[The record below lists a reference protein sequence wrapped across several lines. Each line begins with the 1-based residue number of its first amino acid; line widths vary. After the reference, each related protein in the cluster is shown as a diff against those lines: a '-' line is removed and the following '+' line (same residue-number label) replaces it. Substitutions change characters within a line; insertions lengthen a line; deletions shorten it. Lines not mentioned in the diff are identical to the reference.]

1 MMYLDIQYNLTTLYP
16 DDNVDGNYMSVSY
29 HRNGNPIK
37 SQWTISIEEEFESFK
52 ISRQQNWHN
61 EKRGWGLHPTEP
73 FSMIGRLINGKNVMI
88 ARFQEMSPNGQ
99 NVEDIWHGYPAD
111 IRGKTNDIPT
121 VDVLKSWLANG
132 YINGSQFSKIRRG
145 IL

>member
-1 MMYLDIQYNLTTLYP
+1 MDLNTQYSLSEIYP
-16 DDNVDGNYMSVSY
+16 DEDVDGNYMSVSY

-52 ISRQQNWHN
+52 ISRLQNWHN
-61 EKRGWGLHPTEP
+61 ERRGWGLHPTNP
-73 FSMIGRLINGKNVMI
+73 FSEIGRSVSNRSVMI

-99 NVEDIWHGYPAD
+99 VIQDIWHGYPAD

-132 YINGSQFSKIRRG
+132 YINGNQFSKIRSG
-145 IL
+145 KL